1 MAPEFS
7 MPNYCRQARLH
18 RYSKPKFCVDAQGW
32 LADEMLQIIKFD
44 RRVSGQWNGRGQ
56 KSYKSI

>member
-1 MAPEFS
+1 

-32 LADEMLQIIKFD
+32 LADEMLRIIKFD
-44 RRVSGQWNGRGQ
+44 RRWSGHWNGRGQ